1 MIDATE
7 LEAMRDKL
15 LRARAAGTRTVR
27 YSDGREVTYATGA
40 EMAAALA
47 DLERR
52 IADARHPRLGA
63 IRPIVTKGAL

>member
-1 MIDATE
+1 MIGAAE

-15 LRARAAGTRTVR
+15 LRARAAGSRAVTF
-27 YSDGREVTYATGA
+27 SDGRKVEYATGA

-52 IADARHPRLGA
+52 IADARRPRLGA